1 LEEEMNQTVKII
13 LILLGGLVA
22 LCLCV
27 ATASW
32 LAFRSAGRVL
42 SQTIDDDPVK
52 VATISDNIASYTLP
66 SDFGE
71 GQAVQLANFS
81 MVSYTAVN
89 GRTHI
94 YLMQAPASLP
104 IDRDELERQMSVASG
119 TDQWREV
126 TVVETKPCQIRG
138 EEATLVISE
147 GVSHDGTLYRS
158 ASAVFDGNGGT
169 ALVNV
174 SGPSANWD
182 QAMVDA
188 FIESLQ

>member
-1 LEEEMNQTVKII
+1 MNQTVKII

-27 ATASW
+27 GTASW

-42 SQTIDDDPVK
+42 SQAVDDDPAK
-52 VATISDNIASYTLP
+52 VSTISDDIADYSLP
-66 SDFGE
+66 ADFGA
-71 GQAVQLANFS
+71 GQAVQVADFS
-81 MVSYTAVN
+81 MVSYTAVD

-104 IDRDELERQMSVASG
+104 IDRDELERQMSIASG
-119 TDQWREV
+119 TDEWREV
-126 TVVETKPCQIRG
+126 RVIDTKPCQIRG

-147 GVSHDGTLYRS
+147 GVSHDGSRYRS

-174 SGPSANWD
+174 SGPTDDWD
-182 QAMVDA
+182 QAMVDS

>member
-1 LEEEMNQTVKII
+1 MNQTVKII

-42 SQTIDDDPVK
+42 SQTIDDNPVQ
-52 VATISDNIASYTLP
+52 VATISDDIANYTLP

-94 YLMQAPASLP
+94 TLLQAPASLP
-104 IDRDELERQMSVASG
+104 IDRDELERQLSVASG
-119 TDQWREV
+119 TDQWSEV

-138 EEATLVISE
+138 EESTLVISE

-158 ASAVFDGNGGT
+158 ASAVFAGNRGT

-174 SGPSANWD
+174 SGPTADWD
-182 QAMVDA
+182 QAMVDS